1 MEIMPYSTEYV
12 FSSFLVIGG
21 QMMEK
26 PIPVDEEYLFEGR
39 AIVSETDPKGVITFA
54 NRKFC
59 EISGYTVDELVGE
72 PHNIIRHPDMPKAAF
87 AQMWKTLQSGAM
99 WHGLVKNLRKDGKY
113 YWVDTEVTPTY
124 DENGNLKGY
133 MAARKPASRK
143 NIEETAALYAKM
155 LEQEQ

>member
-1 MEIMPYSTEYV
+1 MPYSTDYV
-12 FSSFLVIGG
+12 FSSFLAKGSIS
-21 QMMEK
+21 MEQ
-26 PIPVDEEYLFEGR
+26 PIPVDEEYFFEGR
-39 AIVSETDPKGVITFA
+39 AIVSETDINGVITFA

-59 EISGYTVDELVGE
+59 EISGYSVDELIGK

-87 AQMWKTLQSGAM
+87 AQMWSAIQAGTL

-113 YWVDTEVTPTY
+113 YWVDTEVTPIY
-124 DENGNLKGY
+124 DNDRNLKGY

-143 NIEETAALYAKM
+143 NVIETAELYQKM